1 MKEQLKKLREAAK
14 LTQKQAAKK
23 IGVVQ
28 SSVSM
33 WETGESIPQT
43 KILVKI
49 AEVYGCSVAELF
61 QITRKEEK
69 QCQK

>member
-14 LTQKQAAKK
+14 LTQKQAAEK

-33 WETGESIPQT
+33 WETGESTPQT

-61 QITRKEEK
+61 EIIS
-69 QCQK
+69 